1 MPTSFFSRASAS
13 SVWKTVTGVSSAG
26 SRRGRGKGTGRAV
39 VKDFN
44 RGQEIGVGRRKIVLA
59 GLNAP
64 VTQANKVLDIH
75 DLGQD
80 ETFNENLKK
89 VRALDTFRKFREHP
103 LERGW
108 SGRKA
113 HGRAAGQPDNHN
125 ETSFDGFHSTVLMLR
140 PIMGMS
146 GVLGRTRR
154 MHALVVT
161 GNGNGLA
168 GFSTAIGTDGKSV
181 VRHARNMAAQQLVRI
196 ERWQNFTVM
205 HDFFSRYYDT
215 TVFVHRKPR
224 GYGIKAHRIVK
235 AICEAFGIT
244 DLSAKVEG
252 STANQINLTK
262 AFFLGLMNQK
272 KYEDIA
278 EEKRLH
284 LVEMTPQNFYYP
296 TLLASPTSQVR
307 DESELANENLDFTY
321 YIYDGRVKM
330 VAPKRRNPFELHPM
344 WYKNLDRKD
353 FMKNREK
360 TKLLLAAKYGD
371 TLVKDVFPHFKSN
384 AESFKVEE

>member
-1 MPTSFFSRASAS
+1 MI
-13 SVWKTVTGVSSAG
+13 GVSSAG
-26 SRRGRGKGTGRAV
+26 SRRGRGKGVGRSV

-44 RGQEIGVGRRKIVLA
+44 KGQEIGVGRRKIILA

-64 VTQANKVLDIH
+64 VMQANKVTEIS

-80 ETFNENLKK
+80 DTFQENIRK
-89 VRALDTFRKFREHP
+89 VRALDTYKKFREHP

-113 HGRAAGQPDNHN
+113 HGRAAGKPDDHN
-125 ETSFDGFHSTVLMLR
+125 ETSFEGFQSTVLMLR

-161 GNGNGLA
+161 GNGDGLA

-181 VRHARNMAAQQLVRI
+181 VRHARNMASQQLVRI
-196 ERWQNFTVM
+196 ERWQEHTVM

-215 TVFVHRKPR
+215 TVFVQRKPR

-284 LVEMTPQNFYYP
+284 LVEMTPRNFYYP
-296 TLLASPTSQVR
+296 TVLASPTSRVR
-307 DESELANENLDFTY
+307 DDSELKLTGENLDFTY
-321 YIYDGRVKM
+321 FIYGGRVKM
-330 VAPKRRNPFELHPM
+330 VAPRKRNPFEEHPM

-353 FMKNREK
+353 YQKNREK

-371 TLVKDVFPHFKSN
+371 TLVKDVFPHFRST
-384 AESFKVEE
+384 AASFKVEE